1 MRRHQLIVAGI
12 SLALLIGGAGSP
24 ASAGTGQKGARMQ
37 GDARTAKA
45 GRVTVDVRQERLAT
59 GRLDYRSA
67 NGRYKVHCRGF
78 DSYSQRMY
86 IQPGPPAAIVTA
98 DCLLVRRN
106 HKRGPVQVEAEFVDN
121 SSFTPGARDEANL
134 TFTLPSG
141 EKVADSGR
149 ILSGNITVR

>member
-1 MRRHQLIVAGI
+1 MRRHQIIVAGI
-12 SLALLIGGAGSP
+12 SLVLTAGIGGSP
-24 ASAGTGQKGARMQ
+24 ALAESGPRARIK

-45 GRVTVDVRQERLAT
+45 ARVSVEVRQDNLAR
-59 GRLDYRSA
+59 GRLDYNSA
-67 NGRYKVHCRGF
+67 NGRQKVHCKGF
-78 DSYSQRMY
+78 DTYSQRMY

-98 DCLLVRRN
+98 DCVLVRRN
-106 HKRGPVQVEAEFVDN
+106 HKRVPVQVEAEFVDN

-141 EKVADSGR
+141 EKIADSGR

>member
-1 MRRHQLIVAGI
+1 MRRHHLLAVGI
-12 SLALLIGGAGSP
+12 SLALLVGAAGSP
-24 ASAGTGQKGARMQ
+24 ASAETGPKGARMR

-45 GRVTVDVRQERLAT
+45 GRVSVDVRRDKLAR
-59 GRLDYRSA
+59 GRLDYKSA
-67 NGRYKVHCRGF
+67 NGRYKVHCKGF
-78 DSYSQRMY
+78 DTYSQRMY

-98 DCLLVRRN
+98 DCVLVRPN
-106 HKRGPVQVEAEFVDN
+106 HKRVPVQVEAEFVDN

-141 EKVADSGR
+141 EKIADSGR